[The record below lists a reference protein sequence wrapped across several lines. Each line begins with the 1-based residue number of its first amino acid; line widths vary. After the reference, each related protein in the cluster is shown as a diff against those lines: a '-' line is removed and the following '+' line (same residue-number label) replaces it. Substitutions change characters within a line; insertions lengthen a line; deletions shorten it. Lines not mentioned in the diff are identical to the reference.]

1 MLRSMTGFGEATCEL
16 DGVHLH
22 VEIRSLNNRFFKAL
36 IRMPEAIQGLEPEV
50 DTLLRRRL
58 ARGSIS
64 ITVRY
69 TDTTADAAYDI
80 NVQAL
85 QSYIDRLSELPH
97 NMGHPPDIDVS
108 TLLHLPGVLNP
119 PDCLDEQVDRYRSVV
134 LEMVNQACDAVIE
147 RRRTEGSALKKDL
160 HSQREVI
167 ERRLAIITTRA
178 PIVVAEYRARL
189 QQRVENMLSQSE
201 LQVSPDDLVREVA
214 IFADKSDINEE
225 LTRLAAHLAQFHEL
239 IDSNSG
245 EPVGRTLDFLSQELL
260 REANTIASK
269 SNDAEI
275 SRQIVEI
282 KGAIDRIKEQVQN
295 IE

>member
-1 MLRSMTGFGEATCEL
+1 MLRSMTGFGEANTDQ

-50 DTLLRRRL
+50 DSLLRRRL

-69 TDTTADAAYDI
+69 TDTTADAAYSI
-80 NVQAL
+80 NIKAL
-85 QSYIDRLSELPH
+85 QSYMDGLGELPH
-97 NMGHPPDIDVS
+97 NLGHPFDIDVAA
-108 TLLHLPGVLNP
+108 LLHLPGVLNP
-119 PDCLDEQVDRYRSVV
+119 PDRLDKQVDTYRSIV
-134 LEMVNQACDAVIE
+134 LELVNQACDAVIE
-147 RRRTEGSALKKDL
+147 RRRTEGAALKKDL
-160 HSQREVI
+160 HAQREVI
-167 ERRLAIITTRA
+167 ERKLALITERA

-189 QQRVENMLSQSE
+189 QQRVENMLAQSE
-201 LQVSPDDLVREVA
+201 LQLNQDDLVREVA

-225 LTRLAAHLAQFHEL
+225 LTRLAAHLTQFHEL
-239 IDSNSG
+239 IDSKSG
-245 EPVGRTLDFLSQELL
+245 EPVGRTLDFLAQELL

-275 SRQIVEI
+275 SREIVEI